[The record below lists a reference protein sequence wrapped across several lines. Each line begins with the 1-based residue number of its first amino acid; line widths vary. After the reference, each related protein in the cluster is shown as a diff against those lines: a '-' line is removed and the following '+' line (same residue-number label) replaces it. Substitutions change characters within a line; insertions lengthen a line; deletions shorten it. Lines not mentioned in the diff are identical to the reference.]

1 MGFRR
6 ALPMQPGERIPHPIE
21 RVNNMRSKWLVALA
35 LAAVPGAFAAGDA
48 LPGTVNYIQGQVTV
62 NGRAVAASQ
71 VGSTTVMTGQTL
83 SVGTGKAEILL
94 TPGTFLRVG
103 NGGAVRMVSS
113 DLADPQVEV
122 VHGEAMVEVDYKP
135 KAARMNVMEHGADT
149 QLLKEGLYK
158 FDAEQGS
165 VEVID
170 GKASVAE
177 NGRNKDIGKG
187 KEVMLADASLKPVH
201 VDTKNEDELY
211 RWSSVR
217 DGYLA
222 QANYA
227 SAENLYVDGG
237 WGPGFGLGWYWN
249 PYYATYAWLPGD
261 GFFWSPFGYPFFS
274 PSYVV
279 FAPRIRA
286 YGYRGFGGRPGPGTA
301 AFRGGL
307 PAGRVGGIAAAPR
320 VSAGGFRGGARIS
333 AGGVR
338 MGGGGGRVGGGGR
351 R

>member
-1 MGFRR
+1 M
-6 ALPMQPGERIPHPIE
+6 E

-35 LAAVPGAFAAGDA
+35 LAAVPGAFAAGSA
-48 LPGTVNYIQGQVTV
+48 LPGTVNYIQGQVTI
-62 NGRAVAASQ
+62 NGKAVAATQ

-83 SVGTGKAEILL
+83 NVGTGKAEILL

-103 NGGAVRMVSS
+103 DGGAVRMVSS

-122 VHGEAMVEVDYKP
+122 IHGEAMVEVDYKP
-135 KAARMNVMEHGADT
+135 KAARMDVMERGANT

-158 FDAEQGS
+158 FDAERGS

-177 NGRNKDIGKG
+177 NGRSKDIGKG
-187 KEVMLADASLKPVH
+187 KELMLADASLKPVSF
-201 VDTKNEDELY
+201 DAKNEDDLY

-227 SAENLYVDGG
+227 TAENMYVDGG
-237 WGPGFGLGWYWN
+237 WGPGWGLGWAWN
-249 PYYATYAWLPGD
+249 PYYGTYAWLPGD

-274 PSYVV
+274 PGYVV
-279 FAPRIRA
+279 YAPRIRA
-286 YGYRGFGGRPGPGTA
+286 FGYGGFGGRPGAA
-301 AFRGGL
+301 AFAGGRAGGVA
-307 PAGRVGGIAAAPR
+307 AGRVGGVATGRVGGMAAAPR
-320 VSAGGFRGGARIS
+320 MSGGMGAR
-333 AGGVR
+333 A
-338 MGGGGGRVGGGGR
+338 GGGGR

>member
-1 MGFRR
+1 MK
-6 ALPMQPGERIPHPIE
+6 
-21 RVNNMRSKWLVALA
+21 SKWLMVLV
-35 LAAVPGAFAAGDA
+35 LAAVPSVFAAGDV
-48 LPGTVNYIQGQVTV
+48 LPGTVNYIQGQVTI

-83 SVGTGKAEILL
+83 TVGTGKAEILL

-113 DLADPQVEV
+113 DLADPQIEV

-135 KAARMNVMEHGADT
+135 KAARMDVMERGADT

-158 FDAEQGS
+158 FDAERGS
-165 VEVID
+165 VEVIE

-177 NGRNKDIGKG
+177 NGRSKDIGKG
-187 KEVMLADASLKPVH
+187 KELMLANASLKPVNFD
-201 VDTKNEDELY
+201 VKNEDDLY

-217 DGYLA
+217 DSYLA

-227 SAENLYVDGG
+227 TAENMYVNGG
-237 WGPGFGLGWYWN
+237 WGPGWGLGWDWN
-249 PYYATYAWLPGD
+249 PYYGTYAWLPYD

-274 PSYVV
+274 PGYVV
-279 FAPRIRA
+279 YAPRIRA
-286 YGYRGFGGRPGPGTA
+286 YGYGGFGGRPGPGAA
-301 AFRGGL
+301 AFAGGRVGGFA
-307 PAGRVGGIAAAPR
+307 AGRVGGIAAAPR
-320 VSAGGFRGGARIS
+320 MSAGGFGG
-333 AGGVR
+333 GR
-338 MGGGGGRVGGGGR
+338 MGGGGR

>member
-1 MGFRR
+1 
-6 ALPMQPGERIPHPIE
+6 MQPRDCIPRPME

-35 LAAVPGAFAAGDA
+35 LAAVPGAFAAGSA
-48 LPGTVNYIQGQVTV
+48 LPGTVNYIQGQVTI
-62 NGRAVAASQ
+62 NGNAVAATQ
-71 VGSTTVMTGQTL
+71 VGSAAVMTGQTL

-94 TPGTFLRVG
+94 SPGTFLRVG
-103 NGGAVRMVSS
+103 NGGAIRMVSA

-122 VHGEAMVEVDYKP
+122 IHGEAMVEVDYKP
-135 KAARMNVMEHGADT
+135 KAARMEVMERGANT

-158 FDAEQGS
+158 FDAERGS

-177 NGRNKDIGKG
+177 NGRSKDIGKG
-187 KEVMLADASLKPVH
+187 KELMLADASLKPVSF
-201 VDTKNEDELY
+201 DTKNEDELY

-227 SAENLYVDGG
+227 TAENMYVGGG
-237 WGPGFGLGWYWN
+237 WGPGWGLGWDWN
-249 PYYATYAWLPGD
+249 PYYGTYAWLPYD

-274 PSYVV
+274 PGYVV
-279 FAPRIRA
+279 YAPRIRA
-286 YGYRGFGGRPGPGTA
+286 YGYGGFGGHPGPGAA
-301 AFRGGL
+301 AFAG
-307 PAGRVGGIAAAPR
+307 GRVGGFAGGRVGGMAAAPR
-320 VSAGGFRGGARIS
+320 FSGGGGF
-333 AGGVR
+333 
-338 MGGGGGRVGGGGR
+338 GGGRVGGGGR

>member
-1 MGFRR
+1 M
-6 ALPMQPGERIPHPIE
+6 E

-35 LAAVPGAFAAGDA
+35 LAAVPGAFAAGSA
-48 LPGTVNYIQGQVTV
+48 LPGTVNYIQGQVTI
-62 NGRAVAASQ
+62 NGNAVAATQ
-71 VGSTTVMTGQTL
+71 VGSAAVMTGQTL

-94 TPGTFLRVG
+94 SPGTFLRVG
-103 NGGAVRMVSS
+103 NGGAIRMVSA

-122 VHGEAMVEVDYKP
+122 IHGEAMVEVDYKP
-135 KAARMNVMEHGADT
+135 KAARMEVMERGANT

-158 FDAEQGS
+158 FDAERGS

-177 NGRNKDIGKG
+177 NGRSKDIGKG
-187 KEVMLADASLKPVH
+187 KELMLADASLKPVSF
-201 VDTKNEDELY
+201 DTKNEDELY

-227 SAENLYVDGG
+227 TAENMYVGGG
-237 WGPGFGLGWYWN
+237 WGPGWGLGWDWN
-249 PYYATYAWLPGD
+249 PYYGTYAWLPYD

-274 PSYVV
+274 PGYVV
-279 FAPRIRA
+279 YAPRIRA
-286 YGYRGFGGRPGPGTA
+286 YGYGGFGGHPGPGAA
-301 AFRGGL
+301 AFAG
-307 PAGRVGGIAAAPR
+307 GRVGGFAGGRVGGMAAAPR
-320 VSAGGFRGGARIS
+320 FSGGGGF
-333 AGGVR
+333 
-338 MGGGGGRVGGGGR
+338 GGGRVGGGGR